1 MWKLIMILLGML
13 ALSGCAHSPAF
24 SPQQLS
30 QMTHDAHDYAI
41 TKCVTVLLTA
51 AQDECIAAF
60 TKTRL
65 DELKSTA
72 KSKPSFDGNALG
84 AFLLMQGVMNRNQ
97 PYINQPYMLDTRSF
111 QYRSPSVT
119 CTQTSI
125 AGNNPYFGPSITCR

>member
-1 MWKLIMILLGML
+1 MWKLIAILLGMF

-24 SPQQLS
+24 SPQKLS
-30 QMTHDAHDYAI
+30 QMTRDAHDYAI

-60 TKTRL
+60 TKTRM
-65 DELKSTA
+65 DELKSA
-72 KSKPSFDGNALG
+72 AQSKSSFDGNALG

-97 PYINQPYMLDTRSF
+97 PYMLDPRSF

-125 AGNNPYFGPSITCR
+125 AGNNPYFGPSITCQ